1 MVDKFGRFLI
11 VILLM
16 FSVWV
21 VVKNWINVSQ
31 IDKSNKIVVDS
42 LSNTIDS
49 LNNELFI
56 QQINITRYEIALG
69 QLMEN
74 DSISAKKFEDKLYN
88 IE

>member
-1 MVDKFGRFLI
+1 MVDKFERFLI

>member
-11 VILLM
+11 VILFM

-21 VVKNWINVSQ
+21 VVKNRINVSQ

-42 LSNTIDS
+42 LRNAIDS

-56 QQINITRYEIALG
+56 QQTNITRYEIALG
-69 QLMEN
+69 QLKEI